1 MSKWPGIFPSSS
13 SVLKR
18 IQGGILVGLQEK
30 PSKGAEKILLAQ
42 IKQEFSAPA
51 EAIEQYIDLV
61 EQFAVENNLDISS
74 EINQIKEAEDKLLS
88 QYEDA
93 FKENTAT
100 DKKTKTNQEY
110 SELRHNLRTPLNAII
125 GYSEILIEDFEED
138 LSEECIKDLNT
149 ILSLSRETETAIERF
164 VDFIKGDLNENAAE
178 DSEQGQI
185 QNAESLFRSL
195 GDIDYSLDIDD
206 HLKGSDVLIV
216 DDNKTNCE
224 VLERRL
230 SQNGLSCRVA
240 FDGTAAIKE
249 VEAKTPDLIL
259 LDVMLPDINGLELL
273 KRFRKNHERDELP
286 IIMVS
291 AFNDVDSTA
300 KCIKLGASDYLPK
313 PLNGTILMAK
323 SIASLEAKYF
333 RAREQELLKE
343 LNLRATTCPLTGIFN
358 RQVVFDKIE
367 DCFDKLSQKDTY
379 EFALLSMD
387 IDFFKSINDTYG
399 HPGGDEVLKAVAH
412 SLRDACGKNVIGRVG
427 GEEFIAII
435 ENKDDLNLQDYCEK
449 IRQAVIDLSI
459 PFQDAKINI
468 TISGGVINSSEV
480 KDQEELVNLAD
491 ERLYKAKE
499 GGRNQFIYN

>member
-1 MSKWPGIFPSSS
+1 MA
-13 SVLKR
+13 
-18 IQGGILVGLQEK
+18 GLDK

-61 EQFAVENNLDISS
+61 EQYANENELEISS
-74 EINQIKEAEDKLLS
+74 EISHIKEAEEKLLS

-93 FKENTAT
+93 FKENTAS
-100 DKKTKTNQEY
+100 DKKTKTSEEY

-125 GYSEILIEDFEED
+125 GYSEILMEDFEED
-138 LSEECIKDLNT
+138 LSKECIKDLNT

-164 VDFIKGDLNENAAE
+164 VDFIKGDLQENATE
-178 DSEQGQI
+178 DAEQGHI
-185 QNAESLFRSL
+185 QNAESLFRAL
-195 GDIDYSLDIDD
+195 GDIDYSLEIDE

-240 FDGTAAIKE
+240 LDGTSAIKE
-249 VEAKTPDLIL
+249 VDKKAPDLIL

-273 KRFRKNHERDELP
+273 KKFRKDHERDELP

-333 RAREQELLKE
+333 RSREQELLKE
-343 LNLRATTCPLTGIFN
+343 LHLKATTCPLTGIFN

-367 DCFDKLSQKDTY
+367 ECFERLDASKEYD
-379 EFALLSMD
+379 FALLSMD

-399 HPGGDEVLKAVAH
+399 HPGGDEVLKKVADTL
-412 SLRDACGKNVIGRVG
+412 SEACEENVVGRVG
-427 GEEFIAII
+427 GEEFIAIL
-435 ENKDDLNLQDYCEK
+435 ENQGDLNLKEYCEK
-449 IRQAVIDLSI
+449 IRKSVTDLSI

-468 TISGGVINSSEV
+468 TISGGVITSSEV
-480 KDQEELVNLAD
+480 KDQEDLVNLAD

-499 GGRNQFIYN
+499 SGRNQFIYD

>member
-1 MSKWPGIFPSSS
+1 MSKWPGIFSPPS

-61 EQFAVENNLDISS
+61 EQFAEENNLEISS

-164 VDFIKGDLNENAAE
+164 VDFIKGDLNESAAE

-240 FDGTAAIKE
+240 FDGTTAIKE

-343 LNLRATTCPLTGIFN
+343 LNLKATTCPLTGIFN

-367 DCFDKLSQKDTY
+367 DCFDKLGKKDSY

-435 ENKDDLNLQDYCEK
+435 ENKDDLNLHDYCEK

>member
-1 MSKWPGIFPSSS
+1 MG
-13 SVLKR
+13 V
-18 IQGGILVGLQEK
+18 EK

-61 EQFAVENNLDISS
+61 EQFASQKNLDISS
-74 EINQIKEAEDKLLS
+74 EISQIKEAEDKLLS
-88 QYEDA
+88 QYEEA
-93 FKENTAT
+93 FRENTSAG
-100 DKKTKTNQEY
+100 KKTKTSQEY

-125 GYSEILIEDFEED
+125 GYSEILIEDFEDD

-164 VDFIKGDLNENAAE
+164 VDFIKGDLNESATD

-195 GDIDYSLDIDD
+195 GDIDYSLDIDE
-206 HLKGSDVLIV
+206 HLMGSDVLIV

-240 FDGTAAIKE
+240 LDGTTAIQE
-249 VEAKTPDLIL
+249 VESKTPDLIL

-273 KRFRKNHERDELP
+273 KRFRENHERDELP

-343 LNLRATTCPLTGIFN
+343 LNLKATTCPLTGIYN

-367 DCFDKLSQKDTY
+367 ECFDDQKKSNKE

-399 HPGGDEVLKAVAH
+399 HPGGDEVLKAVANT
-412 SLRDACGKNVIGRVG
+412 LREACGENIVGRVG

-435 ENKDDLNLQDYCEK
+435 ESKKDKTLEEYCES
-449 IRQAVIDLSI
+449 IRKSVIDLSI
-459 PFQDAKINI
+459 PFQDNKINI
-468 TISGGVINSSEV
+468 TISGGVIKSSEV
-480 KDQEELVNLAD
+480 KDQEEFVNIAD

-499 GGRNQFIYN
+499 GGRNQFIYS

>member
-1 MSKWPGIFPSSS
+1 M
-13 SVLKR
+13 
-18 IQGGILVGLQEK
+18 
-30 PSKGAEKILLAQ
+30 
-42 IKQEFSAPA
+42 
-51 EAIEQYIDLV
+51 
-61 EQFAVENNLDISS
+61 
-74 EINQIKEAEDKLLS
+74 LS
-88 QYEDA
+88 QYEEA
-93 FKENTAT
+93 FRENTSA
-100 DKKTKTNQEY
+100 DKKTKTSQEY

-125 GYSEILIEDFEED
+125 GYSEILIEDFEDD

-164 VDFIKGDLNENAAE
+164 VDFIKGDLNESATD
-178 DSEQGQI
+178 DSEHGQI

-195 GDIDYSLDIDD
+195 GDIDYSLDIDE
-206 HLKGSDVLIV
+206 HLMGSDVLIV
-216 DDNKTNCE
+216 
-224 VLERRL
+224 
-230 SQNGLSCRVA
+230 
-240 FDGTAAIKE
+240 
-249 VEAKTPDLIL
+249 DLIL

-273 KRFRKNHERDELP
+273 KRFRENHERDELP

-343 LNLRATTCPLTGIFN
+343 LNLKATTCPLTGIYN

-367 DCFDKLSQKDTY
+367 ECFDDQEKSNKK

-399 HPGGDEVLKAVAH
+399 HPGGDEVLKAVANT
-412 SLRDACGKNVIGRVG
+412 LRDACGENIVGRVG

-435 ENKDDLNLQDYCEK
+435 ESKKDKTLEEYCES
-449 IRQAVIDLSI
+449 IRKSVIDLSI
-459 PFQDAKINI
+459 PFQDNKINI
-468 TISGGVINSSEV
+468 TISGGVIKSSEV
-480 KDQEELVNLAD
+480 KDQEEFVNIAD

-499 GGRNQFIYN
+499 GGRNQFIYS

>member
-1 MSKWPGIFPSSS
+1 MA
-13 SVLKR
+13 
-18 IQGGILVGLQEK
+18 GLNK

-61 EQFAVENNLDISS
+61 EQYANENELEISS
-74 EINQIKEAEDKLLS
+74 EISHIKEAEEKLLS

-93 FKENTAT
+93 FKENTAS
-100 DKKTKTNQEY
+100 DKKTKTSEEY

-125 GYSEILIEDFEED
+125 GYSEILMEDFEED
-138 LSEECIKDLNT
+138 LSKECIKDLNT

-164 VDFIKGDLNENAAE
+164 VDFIKGDLQENAAE
-178 DSEQGQI
+178 DSEQGHI
-185 QNAESLFRSL
+185 QNAESLFRAL
-195 GDIDYSLDIDD
+195 GDIDYSLEIDE

-240 FDGTAAIKE
+240 LDGTSAIKE
-249 VEAKTPDLIL
+249 VDKKAPDLIL

-273 KRFRKNHERDELP
+273 KKFRKDHERDELP

-333 RAREQELLKE
+333 RSREQELLKE
-343 LNLRATTCPLTGIFN
+343 LHLKATTCPLTGIFN

-367 DCFDKLSQKDTY
+367 ECFKRLDASKEYD
-379 EFALLSMD
+379 FALLSMD

-399 HPGGDEVLKAVAH
+399 HPGGDEVLKKVADTL
-412 SLRDACGKNVIGRVG
+412 SEACEENVVGRVG
-427 GEEFIAII
+427 GEEFIAIL
-435 ENKDDLNLQDYCEK
+435 ENQGDLNLKEYCEK
-449 IRQAVIDLSI
+449 IRKSVTDLSI

-468 TISGGVINSSEV
+468 TISGGVITSSEV
-480 KDQEELVNLAD
+480 KDQEDLVNLAD

-499 GGRNQFIYN
+499 SGRNQFIYD

>member
-1 MSKWPGIFPSSS
+1 MAGI
-13 SVLKR
+13 
-18 IQGGILVGLQEK
+18 EK

-42 IKQEFSAPA
+42 IKQEFAAPA

-61 EQFAVENNLDISS
+61 EQFAVQNNLDISS

-93 FKENTAT
+93 FKENTAI
-100 DKKTKTNQEY
+100 DKKTKTSEEY

-138 LSEECIKDLNT
+138 LSEECVKDLNT

-164 VDFIKGDLNENAAE
+164 VDFIKGDLNEKATE

-240 FDGTAAIKE
+240 FDGTSAIKE
-249 VEAKTPDLIL
+249 VDTQAPDLIL

-273 KRFRKNHERDELP
+273 KRFRKSHDRDELP

-343 LNLRATTCPLTGIFN
+343 LNLKATTCPLTGIFN

-367 DCFDKLSQKDTY
+367 ECFERLKKDKNY

-399 HPGGDEVLKAVAH
+399 HPGGDEVLKAVAN
-412 SLRDACGKNVIGRVG
+412 SLKDACGKNVIGRVG

-435 ENKDDLNLQDYCEK
+435 EEKDVQSLNEYCEGVRK
-449 IRQAVIDLSI
+449 AIVDLSI
-459 PFQDAKINI
+459 LFQDTKINI
-468 TISGGVINSSEV
+468 TISGGVIKSSEV

-499 GGRNQFIYN
+499 GGRNQFVYD

>member
-1 MSKWPGIFPSSS
+1 MG
-13 SVLKR
+13 V
-18 IQGGILVGLQEK
+18 EK

-61 EQFAVENNLDISS
+61 EQFASQKNLDISS
-74 EINQIKEAEDKLLS
+74 EISQIKEAEDKLLS
-88 QYEDA
+88 QYEEA
-93 FKENTAT
+93 FRENTSAG
-100 DKKTKTNQEY
+100 KKTKTSQEY

-125 GYSEILIEDFEED
+125 GYSEILIEDFEDD

-164 VDFIKGDLNENAAE
+164 VDFIKGDLNESATD

-195 GDIDYSLDIDD
+195 GDIDYSLDIDE
-206 HLKGSDVLIV
+206 HLMGSDVLIV

-240 FDGTAAIKE
+240 LDGTSAIQE
-249 VEAKTPDLIL
+249 VESKTPDLIL

-273 KRFRKNHERDELP
+273 KRFRENHERDELP

-343 LNLRATTCPLTGIFN
+343 LNLKATTCPLTGIYN

-367 DCFDKLSQKDTY
+367 ECFDDQKKSNKK

-399 HPGGDEVLKAVAH
+399 HPGGDEVLKAVANT
-412 SLRDACGKNVIGRVG
+412 LREACGENIVGRVG

-435 ENKDDLNLQDYCEK
+435 ESKKDKTLEEYCES
-449 IRQAVIDLSI
+449 IRKSVIDLSI
-459 PFQDAKINI
+459 PFQDNKINI
-468 TISGGVINSSEV
+468 TISGGVIKSSEV
-480 KDQEELVNLAD
+480 KDQEEFVNLAD

-499 GGRNQFIYN
+499 GGRNQFIYS

>member
-1 MSKWPGIFPSSS
+1 MQKPVTF
-13 SVLKR
+13 R
-18 IQGGILVGLQEK
+18 EK
-30 PSKGAEKILLAQ
+30 NKYIRRSEKVYFQ
-42 IKQEFSAPA
+42 HHH
-51 EAIEQYIDLV
+51 
-61 EQFAVENNLDISS
+61 QFAVENNLEISS

-164 VDFIKGDLNENAAE
+164 VDFIKGDLNESAAE

-240 FDGTAAIKE
+240 FDGTTAIKE

-343 LNLRATTCPLTGIFN
+343 LNLKATTCPLTGIFN

-367 DCFDKLSQKDTY
+367 DCFDKLGKKDSY

>member
-1 MSKWPGIFPSSS
+1 MA
-13 SVLKR
+13 
-18 IQGGILVGLQEK
+18 GLDK

-61 EQFAVENNLDISS
+61 EQYANENELEISS
-74 EINQIKEAEDKLLS
+74 EISHIKEAEEKLLS

-93 FKENTAT
+93 FKENTAL
-100 DKKTKTNQEY
+100 DKKTKTSEEY

-125 GYSEILIEDFEED
+125 GYSEILMEDFEED
-138 LSEECIKDLNT
+138 LSKECIKDLNT

-164 VDFIKGDLNENAAE
+164 VDFIKGDLQENAAE
-178 DSEQGQI
+178 DAELGHI
-185 QNAESLFRSL
+185 QNAESLFRAL
-195 GDIDYSLDIDD
+195 GDIDYSLEIDE

-240 FDGTAAIKE
+240 LDGTSAIKE
-249 VEAKTPDLIL
+249 VDKKAPDLIL

-273 KRFRKNHERDELP
+273 KKFRKDHERDELP

-333 RAREQELLKE
+333 RSREQELLKE
-343 LNLRATTCPLTGIFN
+343 LHLKATTCPLTGIFN

-367 DCFDKLSQKDTY
+367 ECFERLDASKEYD
-379 EFALLSMD
+379 FALLSMD

-399 HPGGDEVLKAVAH
+399 HPGGDEVLKKVADTL
-412 SLRDACGKNVIGRVG
+412 SEACEENVVGRVG
-427 GEEFIAII
+427 GEEFIAIL
-435 ENKDDLNLQDYCEK
+435 ENQGDLNLKEYCEK
-449 IRQAVIDLSI
+449 IRKSVTDLSI

-468 TISGGVINSSEV
+468 TISGGVITSSEV
-480 KDQEELVNLAD
+480 KDQEDLVNLAD

-499 GGRNQFIYN
+499 SGRNQFIYD

>member
-1 MSKWPGIFPSSS
+1 MA
-13 SVLKR
+13 
-18 IQGGILVGLQEK
+18 GLDK

-61 EQFAVENNLDISS
+61 EQYANENELEISS
-74 EINQIKEAEDKLLS
+74 EISHIKEAEEKLLS

-93 FKENTAT
+93 FKENTAS
-100 DKKTKTNQEY
+100 DKKTKTSEEY

-125 GYSEILIEDFEED
+125 GYSEILMEDFEED
-138 LSEECIKDLNT
+138 LSKECIKDLNT

-164 VDFIKGDLNENAAE
+164 VDFIKGDLQENAAE
-178 DSEQGQI
+178 DAEQGHI
-185 QNAESLFRSL
+185 QNAESLFRAL
-195 GDIDYSLDIDD
+195 GDIDYSLEIDE

-240 FDGTAAIKE
+240 LDGTSAIKE
-249 VEAKTPDLIL
+249 VDKKAPDLIL

-273 KRFRKNHERDELP
+273 KKFRKDHERDELP

-343 LNLRATTCPLTGIFN
+343 LHLKATTCPLTGIFN

-367 DCFDKLSQKDTY
+367 ECFERLDASKEYD
-379 EFALLSMD
+379 FALLSMD

-399 HPGGDEVLKAVAH
+399 HPGGDEVLKKVADTL
-412 SLRDACGKNVIGRVG
+412 SEACEENVVGRVG

-435 ENKDDLNLQDYCEK
+435 ENQGDLNLKEYCEK
-449 IRQAVIDLSI
+449 IRKSVTDLSI

-468 TISGGVINSSEV
+468 TISGGVITSSEV
-480 KDQEELVNLAD
+480 KDQEDLVNLAD

-499 GGRNQFIYN
+499 SGRNQFIYD

>member
-1 MSKWPGIFPSSS
+1 
-13 SVLKR
+13 VA
-18 IQGGILVGLQEK
+18 GLDK

-61 EQFAVENNLDISS
+61 EQYANENELEISS
-74 EINQIKEAEDKLLS
+74 EISHIKEAEEKLLS

-93 FKENTAT
+93 FKENTAS
-100 DKKTKTNQEY
+100 DKKTKTSEEY

-125 GYSEILIEDFEED
+125 GYSEILMEDFEED
-138 LSEECIKDLNT
+138 LSKECIKDLNT

-164 VDFIKGDLNENAAE
+164 VDFIKGDLQENAAE
-178 DSEQGQI
+178 DSEQGHI
-185 QNAESLFRSL
+185 QNAESLFRAL
-195 GDIDYSLDIDD
+195 GDIDYSLEIDE

-240 FDGTAAIKE
+240 LDGTSAIKE
-249 VEAKTPDLIL
+249 VDKKAPDLIL

-273 KRFRKNHERDELP
+273 KKFRKDHERDELP

-333 RAREQELLKE
+333 RSREQELLKE
-343 LNLRATTCPLTGIFN
+343 LHLKATTCPLTGIFN

-367 DCFDKLSQKDTY
+367 ECFERLDASKEYD
-379 EFALLSMD
+379 FALLSMD

-399 HPGGDEVLKAVAH
+399 HPGGDEVLKKVADTL
-412 SLRDACGKNVIGRVG
+412 SEACEENVVGRVG
-427 GEEFIAII
+427 GEEFIAIL
-435 ENKDDLNLQDYCEK
+435 ENQGDLNLKEYCEK
-449 IRQAVIDLSI
+449 IRKSVTDLSI

-468 TISGGVINSSEV
+468 TISGGVITSSEV
-480 KDQEELVNLAD
+480 KDQEDLVNLAD

-499 GGRNQFIYN
+499 SGRNQFIYD

>member
-1 MSKWPGIFPSSS
+1 MG
-13 SVLKR
+13 V
-18 IQGGILVGLQEK
+18 EK

-61 EQFAVENNLDISS
+61 EQFASQKNLDISS
-74 EINQIKEAEDKLLS
+74 EISQIKEAEDKLLS
-88 QYEDA
+88 QYEEA
-93 FKENTAT
+93 FRENTSAG
-100 DKKTKTNQEY
+100 KKTKTSQEY

-125 GYSEILIEDFEED
+125 GYSEILIEDFEDD

-164 VDFIKGDLNENAAE
+164 VDFIKGDLNESATD

-195 GDIDYSLDIDD
+195 GDIDYSLDIDQ
-206 HLKGSDVLIV
+206 HLMGSDVLIV

-240 FDGTAAIKE
+240 LDGTTAIQE
-249 VEAKTPDLIL
+249 VESKTPDLIL

-273 KRFRKNHERDELP
+273 KRFRENHERDELP

-343 LNLRATTCPLTGIFN
+343 LNLKATTCPLTGIYN

-367 DCFDKLSQKDTY
+367 ECFDDQKKSNKK

-399 HPGGDEVLKAVAH
+399 HPGGDEVLKAVANT
-412 SLRDACGKNVIGRVG
+412 LREACGENIVGRVG

-435 ENKDDLNLQDYCEK
+435 ESKKDKTLEEYCES
-449 IRQAVIDLSI
+449 IRKSVIDLSI
-459 PFQDAKINI
+459 PFQDNKINI
-468 TISGGVINSSEV
+468 TISGGVIKSSEV
-480 KDQEELVNLAD
+480 KDQEEFVNIAD

-499 GGRNQFIYN
+499 GGRNQFIYS

>member
-1 MSKWPGIFPSSS
+1 MCI
-13 SVLKR
+13 R
-18 IQGGILVGLQEK
+18 DR
-30 PSKGAEKILLAQ
+30 
-42 IKQEFSAPA
+42 
-51 EAIEQYIDLV
+51 QYIDLV
-61 EQFAVENNLDISS
+61 EQYANENELEISS
-74 EINQIKEAEDKLLS
+74 EISHIKKAEEKLLS

-93 FKENTAT
+93 FKENTAS
-100 DKKTKTNQEY
+100 DKKAKTSEEY

-125 GYSEILIEDFEED
+125 GYSEILMEDFEED
-138 LSEECIKDLNT
+138 LSKECIKDLNT

-164 VDFIKGDLNENAAE
+164 VDFIKGDLQENAAE
-178 DSEQGQI
+178 DAEQGHI
-185 QNAESLFRSL
+185 QNAESLFRAL
-195 GDIDYSLDIDD
+195 GDIDYSLEIDE

-240 FDGTAAIKE
+240 LDGTSAIKE
-249 VEAKTPDLIL
+249 VDKKAPDLIL

-273 KRFRKNHERDELP
+273 KKFRKDHERDELP

-333 RAREQELLKE
+333 RSREQELLKE
-343 LNLRATTCPLTGIFN
+343 LHLKATTCPLTGIFN

-367 DCFDKLSQKDTY
+367 ECFERLDASKEYD
-379 EFALLSMD
+379 FALLSMD

-399 HPGGDEVLKAVAH
+399 HPGGDEVLKKVADTL
-412 SLRDACGKNVIGRVG
+412 SEACEENVVGRVG
-427 GEEFIAII
+427 GEEFIAIL
-435 ENKDDLNLQDYCEK
+435 ENQGDLNLKEYCEK
-449 IRQAVIDLSI
+449 IRKSVTDLSI

-468 TISGGVINSSEV
+468 TISGGVITSSEV
-480 KDQEELVNLAD
+480 KDQEDLVNLAD

-499 GGRNQFIYN
+499 SGRNQFIYD

>member
-1 MSKWPGIFPSSS
+1 MY
-13 SVLKR
+13 KR
-18 IQGGILVGLQEK
+18 Q
-30 PSKGAEKILLAQ
+30 
-42 IKQEFSAPA
+42 
-51 EAIEQYIDLV
+51 
-61 EQFAVENNLDISS
+61 
-74 EINQIKEAEDKLLS
+74 

-93 FKENTAT
+93 FRENTAA
-100 DKKTKTNQEY
+100 DKTTKSSQEY

-125 GYSEILIEDFEED
+125 GYSEILIEDFEDD

-149 ILSLSRETETAIERF
+149 ILTLSRETETAIERF
-164 VDFIKGDLNENAAE
+164 VDFIKGDLIENAGE

-195 GDIDYSLDIDD
+195 GDIDYSLEIED

-240 FDGTAAIKE
+240 LDGTSAIKE
-249 VEAKTPDLIL
+249 VETKTPDLIL

-273 KRFRKNHERDELP
+273 KRFRKDNERDELP

-323 SIASLEAKYF
+323 AIASLEAKYF
-333 RAREQELLKE
+333 RAREQELLNE
-343 LNLRATTCPLTGIFN
+343 LNLKATTCPLTGIYN

-367 DCFDKLSQKDTY
+367 ELS
-379 EFALLSMD
+379 L
-387 IDFFKSINDTYG
+387 I
-399 HPGGDEVLKAVAH
+399 H
-412 SLRDACGKNVIGRVG
+412 
-427 GEEFIAII
+427 
-435 ENKDDLNLQDYCEK
+435 
-449 IRQAVIDLSI
+449 
-459 PFQDAKINI
+459 
-468 TISGGVINSSEV
+468 ISEPT
-480 KDQEELVNLAD
+480 
-491 ERLYKAKE
+491 R
-499 GGRNQFIYN
+499 R

>member
-1 MSKWPGIFPSSS
+1 MA
-13 SVLKR
+13 
-18 IQGGILVGLQEK
+18 GLDK

-61 EQFAVENNLDISS
+61 EQYANENELEISS
-74 EINQIKEAEDKLLS
+74 EISHIKEAEEKLLS

-93 FKENTAT
+93 FKENTAS
-100 DKKTKTNQEY
+100 DKKTKTSEEY

-125 GYSEILIEDFEED
+125 GYSEILMEDFEED
-138 LSEECIKDLNT
+138 LSKECIKDLNT

-164 VDFIKGDLNENAAE
+164 VDFIKGDLQENVAE
-178 DSEQGQI
+178 DAEQGHI
-185 QNAESLFRSL
+185 QNAESLFRAL
-195 GDIDYSLDIDD
+195 GDIDYSLEIDE

-240 FDGTAAIKE
+240 LDGTSAIKE
-249 VEAKTPDLIL
+249 VDKKTPDLIL

-273 KRFRKNHERDELP
+273 KKFRKDHERDELP

-323 SIASLEAKYF
+323 SVASLEAKYF

-343 LNLRATTCPLTGIFN
+343 LHLKATTCPLTGIFN
-358 RQVVFDKIE
+358 RKVVFDKIE
-367 DCFDKLSQKDTY
+367 ECFERLGEFKEYD
-379 EFALLSMD
+379 FALLSMD

-399 HPGGDEVLKAVAH
+399 HPGGDEVLKKVAGTL
-412 SLRDACGKNVIGRVG
+412 SEACEENIVGRVG
-427 GEEFIAII
+427 GEEFIAIL
-435 ENKDDLNLQDYCEK
+435 ENKGDLNLKEYCEK
-449 IRQAVIDLSI
+449 IRKAVTDLSI

-468 TISGGVINSSEV
+468 TISGGVITSSEV
-480 KDQEELVNLAD
+480 KDQEDLVNLAD
-491 ERLYKAKE
+491 ERLYRAKE
-499 GGRNQFIYN
+499 SGRNQFIYD